1 MRKCSPRVWPFLF
14 LALGFFCAAFPLSV
28 RAEGD
33 ETPKLPRFFLN
44 GVPVPVTIQ
53 DLSGLG
59 TRPLRLLVEK
69 NNRMRGE
76 PLVQVYALGVHEEDA
91 LRMEWAVP
99 AAGTRATLY
108 RVLHDSKGGRY
119 LSMPVTG
126 YFEEPGEAVYQEKVE
141 SFREEFFILVF
152 EKTGDAAV
160 KNMNIRYFEEPG
172 RRLSMASYKTN
183 LLFSSLRF
191 KMKDPENPRPGVF
204 IERDAQVLVDRFVR
218 LQRIFLFRI
227 WKAVRS

>member
-1 MRKCSPRVWPFLF
+1 MRRVWPVLF
-14 LALGFFCAAFPLSV
+14 LVLIFFYTVFPPSV
-28 RAEGD
+28 RAAGD
-33 ETPKLPRFFLN
+33 ETPKLPRFLLN
-44 GVPVPVTIQ
+44 GAAVSVTIQ

-69 NNRMRGE
+69 NNKARGE
-76 PLVQVYALGVHEEDA
+76 PLIQVYALGAHEGDA
-91 LRMEWAVP
+91 LRMEWGVP
-99 AAGTRATLY
+99 APGMRATLY

-126 YFEEPGEAVYQEKVE
+126 YFEAPGEAVYQEKVE
-141 SFREEFFILVF
+141 PFREEFFILVF
-152 EKTGDAAV
+152 EKTGDAAAQ
-160 KNMNIRYFEEPG
+160 NMNIRYFEEPG

-204 IERDAQVLVDRFVR
+204 IERDAQVLVDRFIG

-227 WKAVRS
+227 WKSARS